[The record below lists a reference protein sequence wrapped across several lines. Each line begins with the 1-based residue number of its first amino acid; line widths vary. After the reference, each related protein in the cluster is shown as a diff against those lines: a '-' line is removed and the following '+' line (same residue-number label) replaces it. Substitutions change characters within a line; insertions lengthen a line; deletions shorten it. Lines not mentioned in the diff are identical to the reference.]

1 MSFDAALHNK
11 MKKYSKQIHNKTWVL
26 RIFLYFCAVKRAT
39 YNNLNSQKQMTMKK
53 WLYFLTFLLSIT
65 ISYGCNQVSQKEST
79 VDSLEMITKGE
90 WEYRTSVDEMYDTK
104 VYFARKQA
112 ETSVGIMNI
121 LIRFRND
128 DGNHVFL
135 DMKGSLFDFGYN
147 KKNFVTIRFDKDE
160 PVKYVVRPLD
170 NGSDQSVALSKP
182 IDFIKRAKSATTI
195 LIETP
200 IFNESTQLFKFE
212 MDNPLKWEH

>member
-1 MSFDAALHNK
+1 
-11 MKKYSKQIHNKTWVL
+11 
-26 RIFLYFCAVKRAT
+26 
-39 YNNLNSQKQMTMKK
+39 MKK

-90 WEYRTSVDEMYDTK
+90 WEYRTSVDEMYDIK

-128 DGNHVFL
+128 DGNQVFL
-135 DMKGSLFDFGYN
+135 DLKGSLFDFGYN

>member
-1 MSFDAALHNK
+1 MSILN
-11 MKKYSKQIHNKTWVL
+11 L
-26 RIFLYFCAVKRAT
+26 LY
-39 YNNLNSQKQMTMKK
+39 
-53 WLYFLTFLLSIT
+53 
-65 ISYGCNQVSQKEST
+65 
-79 VDSLEMITKGE
+79 
-90 WEYRTSVDEMYDTK
+90 
-104 VYFARKQA
+104 
-112 ETSVGIMNI
+112 I

-128 DGNHVFL
+128 DGNQVFL
-135 DMKGSLFDFGYN
+135 DLKGSLFDFGYN

-200 IFNESTQLFKFE
+200 ISKASCQQRKGRAGRTAPGSCYRLYPRRDFE
-212 MDNPLKWEH
+212 TRQEYTTEEIFRTDLSEVVLRMAELGI